1 MQDQK
6 QVRQIQFRS
15 RTQKL
20 NRTIALS
27 LVLAFQQFL
36 LSGIFEAALA
46 DAISPHITS
55 GGKVYSE
62 EKPNREFFG
71 TGMSGRLSEASHLR
85 FTGEQAL
92 DDGDLSTALK
102 KLSKAVQLDPGDPTG
117 HLMYA
122 RAMTSKINRAL
133 KKGQEV
139 DAELMSDCIEE
150 WKLIWRHD
158 ADTSEQAEAKAQ
170 WRRLARIAKLMN
182 PQEESRF
189 AKLMGK
195 GRQKLASKNKP
206 KLATRDVPR
215 SRDADEF
222 KSQDSDHLNSQDSD
236 GLRQK
241 GASLSKSDD
250 SEVGKIGDVID

>member
-6 QVRQIQFRS
+6 QVQQKQFR
-15 RTQKL
+15 RQTQKL
-20 NRTIALS
+20 KRTIALS
-27 LVLAFQQFL
+27 LVLASHQFL
-36 LSGIFEAALA
+36 LSGIFDAASA
-46 DAISPHITS
+46 DTISPHITS

-71 TGMSGRLSEASHLR
+71 SGMSGRLSEASHLR

-92 DDGDLSTALK
+92 DDGDLNTALK

-133 KKGQEV
+133 KRGEEI
-139 DAELMSDCIEE
+139 DADLMSDCIDE

-170 WRRLARIAKLMN
+170 GRRLLRISKLMY

-189 AKLMGK
+189 AKLLGK
-195 GRQKLASKNKP
+195 GRPKLASKNKP
-206 KLATRDVPR
+206 KLATRDVSK
-215 SRDADEF
+215 SRDADEP
-222 KSQDSDHLNSQDSD
+222 
-236 GLRQK
+236 
-241 GASLSKSDD
+241 KSDD
-250 SEVGKIGDVID
+250 LEVGKIGERID